1 MVIFLKVVYRL
12 YEIRTERG
20 LTIRQLEELSGI
32 GKATINRIENGLA
45 NPTVEILCQLAIALN
60 CSPYDLFYMEK

>member
-1 MVIFLKVVYRL
+1 M
-12 YEIRTERG
+12 RTDRG

-45 NPTVEILCQLAIALN
+45 NPTVEIICHLAIALS
-60 CSPYDLFYMEK
+60 CSPYDLFDMEK